1 MVLNKI
7 KIITVSICFLF
18 LSNCTTD
25 FQDINSNEY
34 GVTDEVLE
42 QNFNNI
48 KSLFIPIFNNILVLT
63 PEWKYQV
70 QQGLQADIW
79 SGYMATPTP
88 FRGGTNNTT
97 YDLVDGWNGF
107 AWSAAYGDVM
117 ANTLKIEQ
125 RAKNKYDEFYALSL
139 ILKVTA
145 MHRVTDTY
153 GPIVYSQFGTTNPV
167 IGYDTQ
173 EEVYNLMFQE
183 LETAINILKS
193 KITPDGITT
202 FTATDL
208 SSYQGNFEKWIK
220 FANSLRLRLAMRI
233 VKVNPILAQSE
244 AEKSLADS
252 IGVIT
257 TNVDLFKIIS
267 PNFNNPI
274 ATISDAWEDIRMS
287 ADMES
292 IMVGYN
298 DPRIAKYFDT
308 SEQFSGQYK
317 GVRTGIE
324 IAAKADHAKFSG
336 TGSVVRT
343 NEIVLMTA
351 AEVYF
356 LRAEGALRGWNMDGI
371 AKDLYEQGI
380 ATSFSQYSVSG
391 LSAYTSDS
399 TSLALD
405 YVDPNFPVNNGVA
418 VNNVTIAW
426 DLAATNEVKLQKI
439 ITQKWIAGF
448 PEGQEAWSEYRRTGY
463 PKLFQVI
470 KNTSG
475 GLITS
480 EFGVRRINFVQ
491 SEKDG
496 NPGGLATGISKLN
509 GPDNGGTRVWWDT
522 TGSNF

>member
-1 MVLNKI
+1 MIVNKLK
-7 KIITVSICFLF
+7 KIIVLVGL
-18 LSNCTTD
+18 LSLVNCTKD
-25 FQDINSNEY
+25 FEEVNSNEY
-34 GVTDEVLE
+34 GFTDEDLE

-48 KSLFIPIFNNILVLT
+48 KSLFIPIFNNILVLS

-70 QQGLQADIW
+70 QQGLQGDIW

-88 FRGGTNNTT
+88 FAGGSNNTT
-97 YDLVDGWNGF
+97 YNLVDGWNGF
-107 AWSAAYGDVM
+107 AWASAYGDVM

-145 MHRVTDTY
+145 MHRITDTY
-153 GPIVYSQFGTTNPV
+153 GPIVYSNFGTTNPV
-167 IGYDTQ
+167 IAYDS
-173 EEVYNLMFQE
+173 QE
-183 LETAINILKS
+183 LVYQQMFEELDLAVAELTSRIGAGAN
-193 KITPDGITT
+193 TT
-202 FTATDL
+202 FTPTDL
-208 SSYQGNFEKWIK
+208 SSYHGDFEKWVK

-233 VKVNPILAQSE
+233 VKINPTLAQLE
-244 AEKSLADS
+244 AEKALNHPVG
-252 IGVIT
+252 IIT
-257 TNVDLFKIIS
+257 TNEELFKIVS
-267 PNFNNPI
+267 PNYTNPI
-274 ATISDAWEDIRMS
+274 ATISNAWADIRMS

-292 IMVGYN
+292 IMVGYS
-298 DPRIAKYFDT
+298 DPRLSKYFNLS
-308 SEQFSGQYK
+308 SEFPGLYK

-324 IAAKADHAKFSG
+324 IAAKADHADFSAIG
-336 TGSVVRT
+336 PVVTT

-356 LRAEGALRGWNMDGI
+356 LRAEGALRGWSMNGT
-371 AKDLYEQGI
+371 AQSLYEQGI
-380 ATSFSQYSVSG
+380 TMSMAQHGIADATTYITDN
-391 LSAYTSDS
+391 TS
-399 TSLALD
+399 TAID
-405 YVDPNFPVNNGVA
+405 YVDPNFPVNNGIA

-426 DLAATNEVKLQKI
+426 DGAASNEVKLQKI

-480 EFGVRRINFVQ
+480 QFGVRRINFVQ

-496 NPGGLATGISKLN
+496 NPGGVATGITAL
-509 GPDNGGTRVWWDT
+509 GGLDNGGTRVWWDT
-522 TGSNF
+522 TGPNF

>member
-1 MVLNKI
+1 MILNKI
-7 KIITVSICFLF
+7 KIITITICFLF
-18 LSNCTTD
+18 LTNCTDD

-34 GVTDEVLE
+34 GVTDETLE

-48 KSLFIPIFNNILVLT
+48 KSLFVPIFNNILVLS

-107 AWSAAYGDVM
+107 AWAAAYGDVM

-125 RAKNKYDEFYALSL
+125 RAKDKYDEFYALSL
-139 ILKVTA
+139 ILKVEA
-145 MHRVTDTY
+145 MHRITDTY
-153 GPIVYSQFGTTNPV
+153 GPIVYSKFGTTNPV
-167 IGYDTQ
+167 IEYDSQ

-183 LETAINILKS
+183 LETAINILTPR
-193 KITPDGITT
+193 ITPDGITT

-208 SSYQGNFEKWIK
+208 SSYQGDFEKWIK

-233 VKVNPILAQSE
+233 VKINPTLAQSE
-244 AEKSLADS
+244 AEKSLTDG

-257 TNVDLFKIIS
+257 TNEDLFKIIS

-308 SEQFSGQYK
+308 SIEFPVQYK

-324 IAAKADHAKFSG
+324 IAAKADHAKFSNIG
-336 TGSVVRT
+336 AVVRT

-356 LRAEGALRGWNMDGI
+356 LRSEGALRGWNMNGT
-371 AKDLYEQGI
+371 AQYLYEQGI
-380 ATSFSQYSVSG
+380 ATSFSQHAVSG
-391 LSAYTSDS
+391 LTAYTTDN
-399 TSLALD
+399 TSVAID
-405 YVDPNFPVNNGVA
+405 YVDPNFPENNGVA

-448 PEGQEAWSEYRRTGY
+448 PEGQEAWSEFRRTGY

-480 EFGVRRINFVQ
+480 QFGVRRINFVQ

-496 NPGGLATGISKLN
+496 NAGGVATGISLL
-509 GPDNGGTRVWWDT
+509 GGLDNGGTRVWWDT
-522 TGSNF
+522 MGTNF